1 MSDDVPPTPAKSL
14 VLIDGSG
21 YIFRAFFAL
30 PPMTRPDGTPVNAV
44 FGFANMLFKLMQDRP
59 HDDLVVVFDYSGRSF
74 RNELYDQ
81 YKANRDEPPNE
92 LVPQFQLVREAARAF
107 GLPVIDVEGY
117 EADDLIAAY
126 ARQAAAAGEPVTVVS
141 SDKDLMQLVSDQ
153 VAMWDPMKQKAIGR
167 AEVIE
172 RFGVGPEL
180 VCDALALIGDTSDN
194 VPGVPGI
201 GPKNAAQLL
210 TEFGS
215 LDGLLANLD
224 RIKQPKRREVLEQ
237 NADKARL
244 SYRLVCLDPDAPLPL
259 PLDGLRRTPFD
270 PQALLQFLNANGF
283 KSLAARIDQVAAA
296 AEVTRAERKEAGE
309 QRFTAVTTLDELDA
323 VLARAIEGGLLALDT
338 ETTSLDIW
346 RARLVGVCLA
356 VEPAEG
362 FYVPLAHVDD
372 FGQPHQGQ
380 LDLPAVIERLRPVL
394 ADPSVLKIGHNIK
407 YDAGVLAHYGLDVTP
422 IDDTML
428 VSYVLN
434 GASHGHGMD
443 ELAQRYLDYDCITY
457 ESLCGKGASRIGFAQ
472 VPIDKAT
479 AYAAEDA
486 EVTLR
491 LWHALRPRLLE
502 QRMVTVYETLD
513 RPITPIV
520 TEMERTG
527 IRVDAH
533 RLRRLSGEFTQRM
546 AAFEDEAY
554 KLAGRSFNLGS
565 PKQLGEV
572 LFDELSLGGAGRKT
586 KTGAYATGVE
596 VLEDLALAGHE
607 LPRVILNWRQLQKL
621 TRTYTDALVEQVN
634 PATGRVHTSYSL
646 AATSTGRLSST
657 EPNLQNIPI
666 RTEEGRKIRE
676 AFVPEDGWL
685 LVSADY
691 SQIELR
697 ILADMADIGTLKDAF
712 ARDIDIHSVTASQ
725 MFGVPVDKVGPDLR
739 RSAKTINYG
748 IVYGIGPF
756 GLAQRLGIPQA
767 QAKAY
772 IESYFEQ
779 YPGIRAYMDKAKAE
793 AREKGYVTTL
803 YGRRCYVPEINVKLP
818 SRRAYAER
826 AAINAPIQGT
836 AADIMKRAMTRTWRE
851 LKRELPEVRL
861 LLQVH
866 DELVFEVPEKQVAD
880 TERLVKATMERAAAM
895 SVPLVVEVGHG
906 SSWEKAH

>member
-1 MSDDVPPTPAKSL
+1 MSETPEKSL

-30 PPMTRPDGTPVNAV
+30 PPMTRPDGAPVNAV

-59 HDDLVVVFDYSGRSF
+59 HDDLVVVFDYSGESF
-74 RNELYDQ
+74 RNQLYEQ
-81 YKANRDEPPNE
+81 YKANRDAPPPE

-107 GLPVIDVEGY
+107 GLPVIDVEGF

-126 ARQAAAAGEPVTVVS
+126 AKKAREAGEPVTIVS
-141 SDKDLMQLVSDQ
+141 SDKDLMQLVADR

-172 RFGVGPEL
+172 KFGVGPEL

-201 GPKNAAQLL
+201 GPKGAAQLL
-210 TEFGS
+210 AEYGS
-215 LDGLLANLD
+215 LEGLLANLD
-224 RIKQPKRREVLEQ
+224 KIKQPKRREVLAE

-259 PLDGLRRTPFD
+259 GLDELRRKPFD
-270 PQALLQFLNANGF
+270 PQALLQFLHANGF
-283 KSLAARIDQVAAA
+283 KSLAARIGEVAAA
-296 AEVTRAERKEAGE
+296 AEENRTGRSEKGE
-309 QRFTAVTTLDELDA
+309 QRAVTVTALDELDRI
-323 VLARAIEGGLLALDT
+323 LARAVDLGFLALDT
-338 ETTSLDIW
+338 ETTSLDVA
-346 RARLVGVCLA
+346 RARLVGVCLS
-356 VEPAEG
+356 VEPGEG

-372 FGQPHQGQ
+372 FGQPHSGQ
-380 LDLPAVIERLRPVL
+380 LDLMAAIERLRPVL

-407 YDAGVLAHYGLDVTP
+407 YDAGILAHYGLAVTP

-428 VSYVLN
+428 LSYVLN

-443 ELAQRYLDYDCITY
+443 ELAQRYLDHDCITY
-457 ESLCGKGASRIGFAQ
+457 DSVTGKGAARIGFAS

-491 LWHALRPRLLE
+491 LWRHLRPRLLE
-502 QRMVTVYETLD
+502 ERMVAVYETLD
-513 RPITPIV
+513 RPLTPIV

-527 IRVDAH
+527 IKVDAH
-533 RLRRLSGEFTQRM
+533 RLRRLSAEFTQRM
-546 AAFEDEAY
+546 AGLEDEAY
-554 KLAGRSFNLGS
+554 RLAGRSFNLGS

-572 LFDELSLGGAGRKT
+572 LFDELNLGGAGRKT

-596 VLEDLALAGHE
+596 VLEELAGQGHE
-607 LPRVILNWRQLQKL
+607 LPRVILSWRQLQKL
-621 TRTYTDALVEQVN
+621 TRTYTDTLVEQVN
-634 PATGRVHTSYSL
+634 PTTGRVHTSYSL
-646 AATSTGRLSST
+646 AATSTGRLSSND
-657 EPNLQNIPI
+657 PNLQNIPI

-676 AFVPEDGWL
+676 AFVPEAGWL

-697 ILADMADIGTLKDAF
+697 ILADMADIPTLKDAF
-712 ARDIDIHSVTASQ
+712 ARDIDIHRVTASQ
-725 MFGVPVDKVGPDLR
+725 MFGVPVDQVGPDLR

-772 IESYFEQ
+772 IDSYFEQ

-793 AREKGYVTTL
+793 AREKGYVRTL
-803 YGRRCYVPEINVKLP
+803 WGRRCYVPEINVKLP

-836 AADIMKRAMTRTWRE
+836 AADIMKRAMIRTWRD
-851 LKRELPEVRL
+851 LKRDLPEVRM

-866 DELVFEVPEKQVAD
+866 DELVFEVPEKLVAD
-880 TERLVKATMERAAAM
+880 TQALVKRTMERAAAM

-906 SSWEKAH
+906 ASWETAH

>member
-1 MSDDVPPTPAKSL
+1 MSDAPSKSL

-59 HDDLVVVFDYSGRSF
+59 QDDLVVIFDYSGESF
-74 RNELYDQ
+74 RNQLYDQ
-81 YKANRDEPPNE
+81 YKANRDEPPRE

-107 GLPVIDVEGY
+107 GLPVIDVEGF

-126 ARQAAAAGEPVTVVS
+126 AKKAGEAGEPVTIVS
-141 SDKDLMQLVSDQ
+141 SDKDLMQLVADG

-210 TEFGS
+210 AEFGN
-215 LDGLLANLD
+215 LEGLLANLD
-224 RIKQPKRREVLEQ
+224 RIKQPKRREVLQ
-237 NADKARL
+237 ANADKARL

-259 PLDGLRRTPFD
+259 ALDELRRKPFD
-270 PQALLQFLNANGF
+270 PPALLQFLHANGF
-283 KSLAARIDQVAAA
+283 KSLAARIGEVAAA
-296 AEVTRAERKEAGE
+296 AEVSRAERTEKGE
-309 QRFTAVTTLDELDA
+309 QRLTGIASLEELDRL
-323 VLARAIEGGLLALDT
+323 LARALELGRLAIDT

-356 VEPAEG
+356 VEPCEG
-362 FYVPLAHVDD
+362 FYIPLAHVDE
-372 FGQPHQGQ
+372 FGQPREGQ
-380 LDLPAVIERLRPVL
+380 LDLMTVVERLKPVL
-394 ADPSVLKIGHNIK
+394 ADPSVLKIGHNLK
-407 YDAGVLAHYGLDVTP
+407 YDAGVLAHYGLEVTP
-422 IDDTML
+422 GDDTML
-428 VSYVLN
+428 LSYALD

-443 ELAQRYLDYDCITY
+443 ELAQRILDHDCISY
-457 ESLCGKGASRIGFAQ
+457 QSLCGKGASQIGFAQ
-472 VPIDKAT
+472 VPVDKAT

-491 LWHALRPRLLE
+491 LWQNLRPRLLE
-502 QRMVTVYETLD
+502 ERMVGVYETLD
-513 RPITPIV
+513 RPLTALV
-520 TEMERTG
+520 TRMERWG

-533 RLRRLSGEFTQRM
+533 RLRQLSAEFTQRM
-546 AAFEDEAY
+546 AGLEAEAY
-554 KLAGRSFNLGS
+554 RLAGRSFNLGS

-586 KTGAYATGVE
+586 KTGAYATGAE
-596 VLEDLALAGHE
+596 VLEELALAGHE
-607 LPRVILNWRQLQKL
+607 LPRVILDWRQLQKL
-621 TRTYTDALVEQVN
+621 TRTYTDSLVQQVN

-646 AATSTGRLSST
+646 AATSTGRLSSND
-657 EPNLQNIPI
+657 PNLQNIPI

-676 AFVPEDGWL
+676 AFVPEDGHL

-697 ILADMADIGTLKDAF
+697 ILADMADIAPLKEAF
-712 ARDIDIHSVTASQ
+712 ANDVDIHKVTASQ
-725 MFGVPVDKVGPDLR
+725 MFGTPVEQVGPDLR

-748 IVYGIGPF
+748 IVYGIGAF

-772 IESYFEQ
+772 IDSYFEQ
-779 YPGIRAYMDKAKAE
+779 YPGIRAYMDRAKAL

-803 YGRRCYVPEINVKLP
+803 YGRRCYIPEINVKLP

-836 AADIMKRAMTRTWRE
+836 AADIMKRAMLRTWRDLE
-851 LKRELPEVRL
+851 RNLPEVRML
-861 LLQVH
+861 LSVH
-866 DELVFEVPEKQVAD
+866 DELVFEVPERQVAD
-880 TERLVKATMERAAAM
+880 AQALIRGTMERAAAM

-906 SSWEKAH
+906 TSWEKAH